1 MKYWNTLVELENE
14 LIKLDTVISVMRVTS
29 NSMETQID
37 ETDLRN
43 VVWLVQDF
51 LEEIQK
57 QSGEKF
63 QQLWNEIRTDSF
75 EDEVYR
81 PENTK
86 QSVDELTSI
95 VNSWVN
101 A

>member
-29 NSMETQID
+29 NSMETKID

-43 VVWLVQDF
+43 LVWLVQDF